1 MKHKWVLQDKNTG
14 HFAKEDGN
22 YSFRID
28 DANLYP
34 TRASARNDCL
44 TSETVKKVLVEVRLV
59 FEKPKKKKVRR
70 WKSKELGLFNDGT
83 GTYWLEAI
91 NDKAVEFVYTNGKRV
106 PATFVDVSYCEKR
119 VYDSR
124 DWVEF

>member
-28 DANLYP
+28 DANLYS
-34 TRASARNDCL
+34 TRALARNDCL

-59 FEKPKKKKVRR
+59 EKPKKKKIRR
-70 WKSKELGLFNDGT
+70 WKNKAFGLFASFKDGLH
-83 GTYWLEAI
+83 WLETVDGKTLEI
-91 NDKAVEFVYTNGKRV
+91 VYKSGKR
-106 PATFVDVSYCEKR
+106 AFSETMNVDDCER
-119 VYDSR
+119 MVR
-124 DWVEF
+124 DGQWVEF